1 MTTYFLDSSALVKR
15 YALETGTAWVS
26 SLCDL
31 SNSHTILIANVTIV
45 EVAAALASKQR
56 SQEIT
61 TEEHGQV
68 MQDFI
73 RDVSSQYQVLGV
85 DQRVITLGVELTGR
99 QKLRGYDAVQ
109 LAVALLVNRAL
120 IGQQL
125 SPLTFVC
132 ADHDLLTA
140 ANNEG
145 LQTDDPNQHP

>member
-99 QKLRGYDAVQ
+99 QKLRGYDAGTSMSVIPSAR
-109 LAVALLVNRAL
+109 LASVLLVNSRANL
-120 IGQQL
+120 RTR
-125 SPLTFVC
+125 S
-132 ADHDLLTA
+132 
-140 ANNEG
+140 
-145 LQTDDPNQHP
+145 